1 MIDSAK
7 LLGLI
12 MNILNQQA
20 PTPQKTSAP
29 DSSSVRETADEVIVA
44 IEAPGIQNRE
54 DIYFSITVTRV
65 IIRGVRKKTAG
76 AHPPVSE
83 NEISQERFEKT
94 FKLPHPVRPETATA
108 FYSKGIL
115 ELRLKKL
122 PEKTWDRVFIQFL

>member
-1 MIDSAK
+1 MIDSTK

-12 MNILNQQA
+12 MNMLHQQA
-20 PTPQKTSAP
+20 PAPKIISSP
-29 DSSSVRETADEVIVA
+29 DSSQVRETAEEVIVT
-44 IEAPGIQNRE
+44 IEAPGIQKRE

-65 IIRGVRKKTAG
+65 TIRGVRKKTAG
-76 AHPPVSE
+76 AHLSVPE
-83 NEISQERFEKT
+83 NEISQERFEKN
-94 FKLPHPVRPETATA
+94 FKLPHPVRPETAAA